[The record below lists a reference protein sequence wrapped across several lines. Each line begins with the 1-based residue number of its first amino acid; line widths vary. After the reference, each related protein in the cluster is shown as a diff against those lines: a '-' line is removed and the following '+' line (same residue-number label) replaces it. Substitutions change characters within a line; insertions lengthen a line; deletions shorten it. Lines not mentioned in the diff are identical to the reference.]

1 VSGALRALGVLV
13 LVTGL
18 GAAAV
23 GGVRFAGDTEFAE
36 KAAAFARHPQHPLF
50 QGEYWVASARH
61 YAYLALACGGLL
73 GGLVA
78 GGLLL
83 GMAELL
89 RRSPRP

>member
-1 VSGALRALGVLV
+1 MSGLLRALGVLV
-13 LVTGL
+13 LVVGL

-23 GGVRFAGDTEFAE
+23 GGVRFAFDTEFAE

-61 YAYLALACGGLL
+61 WGYLALACGGFF
-73 GGLVA
+73 GGLVS

-89 RRSPRP
+89 RRRA